1 MLFRIYLEAIY
12 TVKDENGHLVEAP
25 TYVLKV
31 DLHAKDKNDINKCGE
46 GTTISFN
53 VDLKKEKHEKYKQ
66 LLDEILERIKA
77 DGKCNPLYMEDK
89 GTGTVTYIPVSDLNI
104 DLTDLRV
111 ITNGAEKIGDKRV
124 PRNDSNDFIGPMPNV
139 HIQRPDILNGRTFRD
154 NMEEER

>member
-1 MLFRIYLEAIY
+1 
-12 TVKDENGHLVEAP
+12 
-25 TYVLKV
+25 
-31 DLHAKDKNDINKCGE
+31 
-46 GTTISFN
+46 
-53 VDLKKEKHEKYKQ
+53 
-66 LLDEILERIKA
+66 
-77 DGKCNPLYMEDK
+77 MEDK